1 MAQDILQYF
10 GAHPGLLAALGLVA
24 ALAVIGLWYVVVHHL
39 TEIVITLLCIGG
51 LASGVVVLYRGATVA
66 TPMRDL
72 IGIGLFLIVLFP
84 LIFLQAIRRSK
95 VAQKA
100 APPATP
106 GPLPPPKT
114 A

>member
-24 ALAVIGLWYVVVHHL
+24 VLAVVGLWYVIAHHL

-51 LASGVVVLYRGATVA
+51 LASGVVVLYRGATV
-66 TPMRDL
+66 PLRDL
-72 IGIGLFLIVLFP
+72 VGIGLFLIVLFP
-84 LIFLQAIRRSK
+84 LIFFQAIRRSK
-95 VAQKA
+95 VAQKGT
-100 APPATP
+100 PPATP
-106 GPLPPPKT
+106 GPVPPPKV